1 MSTRTSIAV
10 LAVAVAQA
18 TALQAQSP
26 PARASA
32 QLPDAPGRDATQRVC
47 GSTCHRPDMLM
58 GSGRTRD
65 QWTSVVNSMV
75 ARGAK
80 ATEPELV
87 QIINYLATNFGPNYS
102 PSAART
108 PVNTAT
114 TGSNERPMR
123 GITGRGPGPLGA
135 GAADSHVVDNAGADR
150 GKAVYD
156 AECNSCH
163 GLKARGGND
172 ALPANQRGPD
182 LVRSL
187 L

>member
-1 MSTRTSIAV
+1 MSKMTSIGV
-10 LAVAVAQA
+10 LALGLAHAA
-18 TALQAQSP
+18 ALQAQGP
-26 PARASA
+26 PARAAA
-32 QLPDAPGRDATQRVC
+32 QLPEAPGRDVTQRVC

-58 GSGRTRD
+58 GGGRTRD

-75 ARGAK
+75 SRGAK

-102 PSAART
+102 PTVAARM
-108 PVNTAT
+108 PVSGGSTA
-114 TGSNERPMR
+114 SNERPPR

-156 AECNSCH
+156 TECNSCH
-163 GLKARGGND
+163 GLKARGGNE
-172 ALPANQRGPD
+172 
-182 LVRSL
+182 
-187 L
+187 